1 MKHNYLITGGAGFIG
16 SHFIHYLS
24 KYMTKGSKVLVL
36 DKLTYAA
43 NFERIESLI
52 GADIEFVQGDI
63 CDSDKVKML
72 LEKHSITCIVNFAA
86 ESHVDRSIEGH
97 DAFLR
102 TNVEGVQ
109 NLMKSSRDYWEA
121 HKFEKT
127 IFLQISTDEVY
138 GGVPLDT
145 TKLRN
150 EETALKPTNP
160 YAATKAG
167 ADLLIGAYQNT
178 YKYPAIIVRPTNNYG
193 FNQHA
198 EKLIPKVID
207 ALMNNKPIPI
217 YGAGKQ
223 KRTWLHVE
231 DTCQAIF
238 KIIEEGIRG
247 DIYNIVGE
255 DTLDNK
261 SLVDILIAIYNT
273 CSLKGYHGK
282 ITYVEDRLGHDPY
295 YAMDGSKLK
304 QTLGVEP
311 KVTLEKGLEDLVKKH
326 LFSGD
331 SK

>member
-16 SHFIHYLS
+16 SHFIDYLS

-36 DKLTYAA
+36 DKLTYAGD
-43 NFERIESLI
+43 FKRIESLI
-52 GADIEFVQGDI
+52 GADIEFVEGDI
-63 CDSDKVKML
+63 CDGDKVKML

-121 HKFEKT
+121 HGFEKT

-145 TKLRN
+145 TTLRN

-193 FNQHA
+193 FNQHE

-207 ALMNNKPIPI
+207 ALMNNKPIPD
-217 YGAGKQ
+217 
-223 KRTWLHVE
+223 R
-231 DTCQAIF
+231 
-238 KIIEEGIRG
+238 
-247 DIYNIVGE
+247 
-255 DTLDNK
+255 K
-261 SLVDILIAIYNT
+261 SV
-273 CSLKGYHGK
+273 
-282 ITYVEDRLGHDPY
+282 V
-295 YAMDGSKLK
+295 
-304 QTLGVEP
+304 
-311 KVTLEKGLEDLVKKH
+311 
-326 LFSGD
+326 
-331 SK
+331 